1 MEAVRDKFGRPMER
15 ERDGH
20 TGGGQLFVGR
30 RAIDYEAGLLTEK
43 GHNSNYLAFR
53 PANLF
58 MRVLGDDVLGLNDA
72 LFAFRGRAVDL
83 LLVFDDDGVQAHYGE
98 LNRRFEVVRDR
109 LQALTEYCNKG
120 FDRLLDEAL
129 ELAQLWTD
137 RREEAG
143 EDAVAGMKAFGPLG
157 PDVYE
162 TVRQRNVDEG
172 VLTELGSEQGYVA
185 FKSCPFYGRVVGEIA
200 YTFNDALRRVEGRT
214 PQYIQEGLVKEVRRY
229 YVDLM
234 TGMKLL
240 RGEMGDVTAFCSGRV
255 EAAHAAQ
262 GDDAAE

>member
-30 RAIDYEAGLLTEK
+30 RAVDFEAGLLSEK
-43 GHNSNYLAFR
+43 GHGSNFLAFR
-53 PANLF
+53 PSNLF

-72 LFAFRGRAVDL
+72 LFEFRCRAVDQ
-83 LLVFDDDGVQAHYGE
+83 LLVLDDDGLQTHYGE

-109 LQALTEYCNKG
+109 LQALTDYCNKG

-129 ELAQLWTD
+129 EMAQKWVEQKAEVGNDGAT
-137 RREEAG
+137 
-143 EDAVAGMKAFGPLG
+143 GMKALGPLG
-157 PDVYE
+157 PDVYAA
-162 TVRQRNVDEG
+162 VRQRNVEEG

-185 FKSCPFYGRVVGEIA
+185 FKACPFYGRVVGEIV
-200 YTFNDALRRVEGRT
+200 YTLNDSLRRVEGRT

-229 YVDLM
+229 YVDLIM
-234 TGMKLL
+234 GMKLL
-240 RGEMGDVTAFCSGRV
+240 RGEMNEVVAFCRAGV
-255 EAAHAAQ
+255 EAA
-262 GDDAAE
+262 